1 MKEAVHSRH
10 LLASAH
16 ADYLRSMRLAAAS
29 LSRFASGEPFLSISG
44 STPPVLLLAY
54 RNQTTAT
61 AACASSSLPLPT
73 PQPPPPP
80 PPVPNYSPTP
90 PTISNTKLPRILTRS
105 TSSSRQQSN
114 PNSNPPPRSYNL
126 PHILSDSS
134 PAPSTR
140 KRGDINYPTRANLA
154 STPSMSSSAWDW
166 ENFYPPSPPD
176 SEYFDRRK
184 AEIEAA
190 NQQQQQHHQQL
201 REEDEFS
208 DDQEEEEEER
218 EEGEREFEEQEAQYM
233 YNDQLKQQ
241 EDNDE
246 MTCHEWDERYTS
258 TSSSSTRSR
267 SEGYD
272 DTRSRSEAC
281 GYGHGYGYGVQSAQ
295 EIGRSV
301 PTSEIAPPSSALTV
315 GPGAAVHH
323 RTLAEIAA
331 SIEEYFIK
339 AAEAGSSVS
348 ELLETGRAQ
357 LDRSFS
363 QLKSE

>member
-1 MKEAVHSRH
+1 VHSRH

-29 LSRFASGEPFLSISG
+29 LSRFASGEPFLSISD
-44 STPPVLLLAY
+44 STPPVLLLAHSH
-54 RNQTTAT
+54 QTAATAT
-61 AACASSSLPLPT
+61 SASSSLPPPT
-73 PQPPPPP
+73 PQPPQPPA
-80 PPVPNYSPTP
+80 PVPNYPLTSA
-90 PTISNTKLPRILTRS
+90 TISNTKLPHILTRS

-114 PNSNPPPRSYNL
+114 PNTNPPTRSYKL

-140 KRGDINYPTRANLA
+140 KRGDINYATRANLA

-190 NQQQQQHHQQL
+190 NQQQQHYHQQL

-208 DDQEEEEEER
+208 DDQEEQEEEEG
-218 EEGEREFEEQEAQYM
+218 EEGEREFEEQEGQYM
-233 YNDQLKQQ
+233 YDDQLKQR

-272 DTRSRSEAC
+272 DTRSRSEAR
-281 GYGHGYGYGVQSAQ
+281 GYGYGYGYSVQSAQ
-295 EIGRSV
+295 EIGRSS
-301 PTSEIAPPSSALTV
+301 PTSEIVPPSSALTV

-339 AAEAGSSVS
+339 AAEAGSAVS

-363 QLKSE
+363 QLKSEYF